1 MSDFAKSDGAK
12 IEITFDQ
19 PITSDASGN
28 EGHFTVTAKE
38 YTYVPGGT
46 LVDVVKAVKS
56 VYNKSSLSG
65 TIDMSSGTVTDAEI
79 SDGKLQL
86 GVA

>member
-19 PITSDASGN
+19 PIITDASGN
-28 EGHFTVTAKE
+28 QSYFTVTAKE

-56 VYNKSSLSG
+56 VSNKASV
-65 TIDMSSGTVTDAEI
+65 SGTVDMGNGAFTDAEI
-79 SDGKLQL
+79 SNGKLQL
-86 GVA
+86 GVV

>member
-19 PITSDASGN
+19 PIITDASGN
-28 EGHFTVTAKE
+28 QSYFTVTAKE

-56 VYNKSSLSG
+56 VSNKARVSG
-65 TIDMSSGTVTDAEI
+65 TVDLSSGTLTDLGE
-79 SDGKLQL
+79 SNGQL
-86 GVA
+86 RLGAA

>member
-19 PITSDASGN
+19 PIITDASGN
-28 EGHFTVTAKE
+28 QSSFTVTAKE

-56 VYNKSSLSG
+56 VSNKASVSG
-65 TIDMSSGTVTDAEI
+65 TVDLSSGTLTD
-79 SDGKLQL
+79 L
-86 GVA
+86 GVSNGQLRLGAA